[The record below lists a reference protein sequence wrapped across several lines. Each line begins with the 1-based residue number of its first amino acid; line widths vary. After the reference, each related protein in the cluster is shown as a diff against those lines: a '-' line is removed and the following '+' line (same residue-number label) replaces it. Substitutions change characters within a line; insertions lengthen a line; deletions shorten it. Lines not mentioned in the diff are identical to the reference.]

1 MSVSQLPFRDSDS
14 AQSNALYEDVS
25 SELVRATR
33 QLYGG
38 DRRFHKR
45 RDMQGCKVQ
54 IRNYDGADGIWSD
67 VVVED
72 FSRGGTLI
80 SSSHKYQKGNLVWL
94 MITPDRSSTNLE
106 AFMVGGEVRH
116 STQIGDKHRVGIQF
130 RVDLIQDMRR
140 FHAEHALIRLEDFQH
155 ALEVNQDPDSGS
167 L

>member
-1 MSVSQLPFRDSDS
+1 MSVSQLPYRYSDS

-25 SELVRATR
+25 RELVQATR

-45 RDMQGCKVQ
+45 RVLQGCEVK
-54 IRNYDGADGIWSD
+54 IRHYDGAEAFWNL
-67 VVVED
+67 VTVED

-80 SSSHKYQKGNLVWL
+80 SSRHRFQKGKLVWL
-94 MITPDRSSTNLE
+94 KIAPDRSSTNLD
-106 AFMVGGEVRH
+106 AFLIGGEVRH
-116 STQIGDKHRVGIQF
+116 STQVGEEHRVGIEF

-140 FHAEHALIRLEDFQH
+140 VHAEHALIRLEDFQH
-155 ALEVNQDPDSGS
+155 ALEINQDSDSG

>member
-1 MSVSQLPFRDSDS
+1 
-14 AQSNALYEDVS
+14 
-25 SELVRATR
+25 
-33 QLYGG
+33 
-38 DRRFHKR
+38 
-45 RDMQGCKVQ
+45 MQGCKVQ

-106 AFMVGGEVRH
+106 AFMVGGEVR
-116 STQIGDKHRVGIQF
+116 
-130 RVDLIQDMRR
+130 
-140 FHAEHALIRLEDFQH
+140 LEDFQH